1 MGEKEYLRSIRPGQ
15 DRIRYHHL
23 TEGKRVIKFLVQ
35 YETFIEGKWREIV
48 RYDSA
53 HGHPHKD
60 VLHPDGSQDKE
71 YFQGWSNAE
80 VLTYGQE
87 DIRKR
92 WTEYRQAYIREMGK

>member
-15 DRIRYHHL
+15 DRIRYYHL

-80 VLTYGQE
+80 VLNLRAGRHSE
-87 DIRKR
+87 KVDRISASIHK
-92 WTEYRQAYIREMGK
+92 GDG